1 MIDLFYMSNSL
12 EKKQKYLSVCY
23 YLIKVTTAEP
33 IVHKLFIAILYMT
46 PGKDC
51 GPSKF
56 NNFAQEKSKYL
67 LFFLMHQRKNPRK
80 GALSKSLLF
89 LEFFDSKLKKTLTV

>member
-67 LFFLMHQRKNPRK
+67 LFFFNAPKEKSAK
-80 GALSKSLLF
+80 GGAKQKPIIFRIL
-89 LEFFDSKLKKTLTV
+89 